1 MSGNRTTIFEQLYA
15 ALSGVEGL
23 TGGFDGQ
30 VPADQPGPYVV
41 IGHNQELEGRL
52 LDDSE
57 RKMYVTLHIW
67 SSYGGRAE
75 IVRLWSLIEA
85 AVPQDYC
92 FDDAQVMKDDDSGWQ
107 HGVLTYRVFFERGH

>member
-1 MSGNRTTIFEQLYA
+1 MSGNRTAIFEQLYV
-15 ALSGVEGL
+15 ALSGIEGV
-23 TGGFDGQ
+23 TGVFDSQ
-30 VPADQPGPYVV
+30 APADQEGPYIV

-75 IVRLWSLIEA
+75 TVRLFERVESA
-85 AVPQDYC
+85 MPSDYC
-92 FDDAQVMKDDDSGWQ
+92 FDDAQIMKDDESGWQ
-107 HGVLTYRVFFERGH
+107 HGVLIYRVYFKRG

>member
-1 MSGNRTTIFEQLYA
+1 MSDNRAAIFEQLYA
-15 ALSGVEGL
+15 ALSGVPGL
-23 TGGFDGQ
+23 TGVFDGQ
-30 VPADQPGPYVV
+30 APADQAGPYIV

-75 IVRLWSLIEA
+75 TVRLWGLVESA
-85 AVPQDYC
+85 MPPDYC
-92 FDDAQVMKDDDSGWQ
+92 FDDAQVMKDDASGWQ
-107 HGVLTYRVFFERGH
+107 HGVLTYRVYFERGH